1 MSETS
6 QPGEPDQDQS
16 KQGPDEIAAEIEAT
30 RARLADSV
38 DALTDKLDVK
48 AQAKE
53 KVQDAKADVRAKVRS
68 TTEDVKAKVRS
79 TTEDVKAKVRG
90 TTGSVQT
97 KLARPQQDDPATLVN
112 RTQVP
117 TEGATGV
124 PGQRA
129 GLQGG
134 ADRLVAGSRSLLDR
148 FLTAPLPVQA
158 AVVAV
163 PVALLTTV
171 IVRRARS

>member
-6 QPGEPDQDQS
+6 QPGEPDQDES
-16 KQGPDEIAAEIEAT
+16 KQQGPDEIAAEIEAT

-53 KVQDAKADVRAKVRS
+53 KVQDAKADVRAKVRH

-79 TTEDVKAKVRG
+79 TTEGVRAKLGQHR
-90 TTGSVQT
+90 
-97 KLARPQQDDPATLVN
+97 DDPATPADH
-112 RTQVP
+112 TQVR

-124 PGQRA
+124 PGGRA
-129 GLQGG
+129 EVEGR
-134 ADRLVAGSRSLLDR
+134 ADQLVAGSRALLDR
-148 FLTAPLPVQA
+148 FLAAPRSVQA

-163 PVALLTTV
+163 PVALLVTV